1 MVPFRNYI
9 NYSSIQTSPVAHM
22 VKNLPAMQETKV
34 QSLGGEDIQLKIF
47 VT

>member
-1 MVPFRNYI
+1 MVHFRNYI
-9 NYSSIQTSPVAHM
+9 NYSSIQTSLVAHT
-22 VKNLPAMQETKV
+22 VKNLPAMQEIKV